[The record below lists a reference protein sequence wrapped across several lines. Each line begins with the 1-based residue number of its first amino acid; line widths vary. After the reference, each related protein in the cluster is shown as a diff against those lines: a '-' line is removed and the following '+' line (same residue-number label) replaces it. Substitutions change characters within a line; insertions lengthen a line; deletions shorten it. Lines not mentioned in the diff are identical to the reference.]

1 MNFWDRLLGRSPE
14 SAHIAKER
22 LQLVLAHDR
31 TRISPETIEIL
42 KDEIIGVISKH
53 IEIDRSRV
61 AVSISRGPQG
71 NRLVADIPVL
81 GVRGARQVKKR

>member
-1 MNFWDRLLGRSPE
+1 MFNFFKRNKSAE
-14 SAHIAKER
+14 SAKER

-31 TRISPETIEIL
+31 THISPETLEIL
-42 KDEIIGVISKH
+42 KDEIISVISKH
-53 IEIDRSRV
+53 VEIDRSHV

-81 GVRGARQVKKR
+81 GVRGMRKTKKR